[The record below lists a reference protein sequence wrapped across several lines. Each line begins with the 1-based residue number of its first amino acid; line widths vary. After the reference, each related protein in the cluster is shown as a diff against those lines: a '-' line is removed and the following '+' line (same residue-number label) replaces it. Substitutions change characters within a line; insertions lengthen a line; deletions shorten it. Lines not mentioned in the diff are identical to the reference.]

1 MILTGKSLNIYGI
14 NSTDL
19 EEKKKKGKLSENMC
33 LCQLQNQTQA
43 CQSCWSRRWNNW
55 PPNLPAASSSTC
67 RLQLCHAVTLSTALI
82 NNMLTLGRKR
92 FDFIF
97 SNSWEVRR
105 WWEEL
110 SRSQLTVTLPA
121 LTQHMTDVTLD
132 GCHRCCLKNLS
143 KWENI

>member
-14 NSTDL
+14 KSADL
-19 EEKKKKGKLSENMC
+19 EENKKKLSENMC
-33 LCQLQNQTQA
+33 QCQLRNQSQT
-43 CQSCWSRRWNNW
+43 CQSWWSLWRNNW
-55 PPNLPAASSSTC
+55 PTNLPAAFSSTS
-67 RLQLCHAVTLSTALI
+67 RLQLCHAVTLSAALI
-82 NNMLTLGRKR
+82 NNMFTLCRKR
-92 FDFIF
+92 LDFIF

-105 WWEEL
+105 WWGEL

-132 GCHRCCLKNLS
+132 GCHQHRLKHLE